1 VYNLTDRNIVLCVTG
16 SIAVYK
22 AVDLASKLTQAGA
35 VLNVIMTPEAT
46 KFVAPITFQSVS
58 GRCPYWDMWDANSN
72 LAEAHIAL
80 ARQAEVLVIAPATA
94 TIVARLALGL
104 AEEMVSLTALAT
116 RAPLIVCPAM
126 DSQMFEHPAT
136 QEHLTTLRNRGVQ
149 IVGPEDGRLASGQM
163 GRGRLSEVESIIGW
177 IRHVLGRGGDLA
189 GKKVVVTGGGTH
201 EPIDPVRFVGNNS
214 SGKMGFAVAEAARD
228 RGADVV
234 LVSGPS
240 VLPDPVAVEVLRVRR
255 AAEMRDAVVAACVG
269 ADALIMAAAVADY
282 QPAETV
288 GEKIKR
294 RQSETLSIPL
304 VPTPDIL
311 AEVGVRPGLV
321 KVGFAAESRDLLA
334 NAQQKIEDKQLDL
347 IVANDIT
354 ASDAG
359 FAADTN
365 RVVILDSAGGQAE
378 LPLMSKYDVAWHIL
392 DKVATLLAASKLQ
405 PEA

>member
-1 VYNLTDRNIVLCVTG
+1 MYNLTDRNIVLCVTG

-149 IVGPEDGRLASGQM
+149 IVGPEDGRLASGQT
-163 GRGRLSEVESIIGW
+163 GRGRLSEVETIIGW

-189 GKKVVVTGGGTH
+189 GKKVVVTGGG
-201 EPIDPVRFVGNNS
+201 
-214 SGKMGFAVAEAARD
+214 
-228 RGADVV
+228 
-234 LVSGPS
+234 
-240 VLPDPVAVEVLRVRR
+240 
-255 AAEMRDAVVAACVG
+255 
-269 ADALIMAAAVADY
+269 
-282 QPAETV
+282 
-288 GEKIKR
+288 
-294 RQSETLSIPL
+294 
-304 VPTPDIL
+304 
-311 AEVGVRPGLV
+311 
-321 KVGFAAESRDLLA
+321 
-334 NAQQKIEDKQLDL
+334 
-347 IVANDIT
+347 
-354 ASDAG
+354 
-359 FAADTN
+359 
-365 RVVILDSAGGQAE
+365 
-378 LPLMSKYDVAWHIL
+378 
-392 DKVATLLAASKLQ
+392 
-405 PEA
+405 